1 VLAMLSDL
9 LAFLKG
15 NPELTNALA
24 TVASVI
30 VAGVALVVSTVSVF
44 VARTTLKHQRTHNI
58 LSVKPIP
65 IVTVSDHEDSQRIKV
80 RNHGSGP
87 LIIRSLHV
95 TDGSRIEKALIDWM
109 PDNLPEQLSWKNFAA
124 PIEDR
129 SVLPGREIVLLES
142 YGDPSNAVFKKARG
156 RVRGVLS
163 TLTVVVQYTDIYDS
177 KFTAYTK
184 QLSWFG
190 RWDDEASDRS

>member
-1 VLAMLSDL
+1 
-9 LAFLKG
+9 
-15 NPELTNALA
+15 
-24 TVASVI
+24 
-30 VAGVALVVSTVSVF
+30 
-44 VARTTLKHQRTHNI
+44 
-58 LSVKPIP
+58 
-65 IVTVSDHEDSQRIKV
+65 
-80 RNHGSGP
+80 
-87 LIIRSLHV
+87 
-95 TDGSRIEKALIDWM
+95 M